1 MRHWPAKH
9 SIGPASI
16 AKALVRRQ
24 IPNVSLRRTLL
35 SRVEGARIS
44 TAISVLGGVGLFL
57 LGMSV
62 MTSGLKALAGSGL
75 RTTLS
80 KAAATPLSGAFWGA
94 FVTLIVQSSS
104 ATTMTTIGLVS
115 AGLLTF
121 SQGLGL
127 VFGANIGTT
136 GTGWLIALIGVR
148 VSLTAAALPMIFVG
162 ALIKLLG
169 RGRVS
174 AAGAAL
180 AGFALVLFGLTTLQQ
195 GMGGLA
201 ERLHPADLPAVFG
214 SGVSWWSGLF
224 GVLALIVLGLAM
236 TAVMQSSTAA
246 IAVSLS
252 AHYAGAIGLDQACA
266 LIIGQNIG
274 TATSSALAAIG
285 ASSTAK
291 RLALAYILFKLIA
304 ALIALVLFP
313 ITIPLLVRASKS
325 IDGVTLLA
333 GYHTAYNVVGVAVL
347 LPVIDR
353 FTRFVERIMPERGSP
368 LTRSLDPAALGTP
381 IAAEEAVRRTVARS
395 LGTICGSI
403 DEALTAT
410 NRGISL
416 RVASVTEASD
426 ALRQAQAFMA
436 EASGPPE
443 SKGEQERLTSTLHAL
458 DHASRLAEVA
468 GEKSELGSLPGGSD
482 DVGATKLCAEAMRN
496 AVLIADEVGSLPD
509 VPFQA
514 TPVEALDKEERVATN
529 KAPTEQALV
538 QLEHCANTLGELQ
551 LAHRKATLGS
561 VADGAM
567 SADEAIAR
575 VDTVRRLEV
584 LARHAWRTAAHLVGS
599 GA

>member
-1 MRHWPAKH
+1 M
-9 SIGPASI
+9 
-16 AKALVRRQ
+16 
-24 IPNVSLRRTLL
+24 
-35 SRVEGARIS
+35 S
-44 TAISVLGGVGLFL
+44 TTISVLGGVGLFL

-80 KAAATPLSGAFWGA
+80 KAAATPMSGAFWGA

-127 VFGANIGTT
+127 VFGANVGTT

-162 ALIKLLG
+162 AMIKLLG

-174 AAGAAL
+174 AAGGAL

-195 GMGGLA
+195 GMGGVA
-201 ERLHPADLPAVFG
+201 EQLHPADLPAVFG
-214 SGVSWWSGLF
+214 PGVSWWSSVF
-224 GVLALIVLGLAM
+224 GALALIVFGLVM

-246 IAVSLS
+246 IAVTLS
-252 AHYAGAIGLDQACA
+252 AHFAGAVALDQACA

-291 RLALAYILFKLIA
+291 RLALAYVLFKLIA
-304 ALIALVLFP
+304 ALIALALFP
-313 ITIPLLVRASKS
+313 VTVPLLVRASKT

-347 LPVIDR
+347 LPLIDW
-353 FTRFVERIMPERGSP
+353 FTRFVERILPERASP
-368 LTRSLDPAALGTP
+368 LTRCLDPAALVTP
-381 IAAEEAVRRTVARS
+381 LAAEEALRRTVARS
-395 LGTICGSI
+395 LGAMCGSI
-403 DEALTAT
+403 GEALTAVSQGT
-410 NRGISL
+410 SV
-416 RVASVTEASD
+416 RVRKDAVPTTEASD
-426 ALRQAQAFMA
+426 ALRQAREFIS

-443 SKGEQERLTSTLHAL
+443 SEEEQARLTSTLHAF

-468 GEKSELGSLPGGSD
+468 GETSDFGSLASGSED
-482 DVGATKLCAEAMRN
+482 ERAASLCAAAMRH
-496 AVLIADEVGSLPD
+496 AVLIADEVGALPD
-509 VPFQA
+509 TPHPVA
-514 TPVEALDKEERVATN
+514 PVEVLDGEKKVAAHGAST
-529 KAPTEQALV
+529 AQALV
-538 QLEHCANTLGELQ
+538 QLEHCANTLRELQ
-551 LAHRKATLGS
+551 WAHRRGTLGS
-561 VADGAM
+561 VAGGAV
-567 SADEAIAR
+567 SADDAMTR
-575 VDTVRRLEV
+575 VDTVRRLDA
-584 LARHAWRTAAHLVGS
+584 LAHHAWRSAAHLVGS
-599 GA
+599 RT